1 MRIMRSIRRTTAL
14 AVCAVAGIT
23 ALLIAAPAQAQ
34 STTPHATAA
43 APVAVSAHGTFA
55 AETAVIPG
63 VVAHSPCD
71 VVFWRNVSSTLCF
84 QGTYLDGGRP
94 YRWPVTELDLRAF
107 SNRVWLHQ
115 NENGSGWADCFTG
128 GGDYLVFGRDQTPGN
143 IFVSANTAPC

>member
-1 MRIMRSIRRTTAL
+1 MRIMWNIRRTAAL
-14 AVCAVAGIT
+14 AVCAVAAVTG
-23 ALLIAAPAQAQ
+23 LLTAAPAQAQ
-34 STTPHATAA
+34 SITPHATAA
-43 APVAVSAHGTFA
+43 AIAPVPTHGTFA
-55 AETAVIPG
+55 EETAVIPG
-63 VVAHSPCD
+63 AVALSPCD

-94 YRWPVTELDLRAF
+94 YRWPVIELDLRAF

>member
-1 MRIMRSIRRTTAL
+1 MRIMRNISRTAVL
-14 AVCAVAGIT
+14 AVCAVAAVT
-23 ALLIAAPAQAQ
+23 ALLTAAPAQAQ
-34 STTPHATAA
+34 STSPHAPAVATATVSTHSAFAEQTAA
-43 APVAVSAHGTFA
+43 
-55 AETAVIPG
+55 IPG
-63 VVAHSPCD
+63 AAALSPCD

-94 YRWPVTELDLRAF
+94 YRWPVIELDLRAF

-128 GGDYLVFGRDQTPGN
+128 GFDYAVFGRDQTPGN